1 MHQGLGVMK
10 PQVLLV
16 EDDELCQ
23 EIVAEF
29 LAEVDVDITLATD
42 GMQAVS
48 AVQQKHFDIV
58 LMDMIMPHMGGLEAT
73 SKIRS
78 LANKK
83 SAQVPILAI
92 TARNP
97 ATDQDLWFA
106 TGVDDFIAKPFS
118 ELQLLEAIK
127 PYIA

>member
-1 MHQGLGVMK
+1 MK

-29 LAEVDVDITLATD
+29 LADIDVDITLATN

-48 AVQQKHFDIV
+48 AVQKKHFDIV
-58 LMDMIMPHMGGLEAT
+58 LMDMVMPHMGGLEAT
-73 SKIRS
+73 SKIRA
-78 LANKK
+78 LANEKC
-83 SAQVPILAI
+83 AQVPILAI

-97 ATDQDLWFA
+97 ATEQDLWFD
-106 TGVDDFIAKPFS
+106 TGVDDFVAKPFS
-118 ELQLLEAIK
+118 ELQLLEAIR

>member
-1 MHQGLGVMK
+1 MK

-48 AVQQKHFDIV
+48 AFQQKHFDIV

-97 ATDQDLWFA
+97 ATEQDLWFA
-106 TGVDDFIAKPFS
+106 TGVDDFVAKPFS
-118 ELQLLEAIK
+118 ELQLLEAIR

>member
-1 MHQGLGVMK
+1 MK